1 MMPGPQLGASCSRAG
16 ATAVIQT
23 LPPAL
28 TSVPARALTLSLLRG
43 FILPW
48 WHLVPKGSC
57 QAACCDVQD
66 GF

>member
-16 ATAVIQT
+16 ATAVVQT

-28 TSVPARALTLSLLRG
+28 TSVPARALTLSRLCG